1 MPTELTPKAAEI
13 AACARALIATRGY
26 NGFSYAD
33 IADAVGITKASIH
46 HHFPSKA
53 ELVRSV
59 LVAYRADAR
68 AGLAALADEIPDPA
82 ARLRAW
88 IHFWQD
94 CLRER
99 TLPFCVCAMLATEMP
114 TIPAEVGAEVRGHF
128 DDLSQWLAQVLA
140 DGVRAGR
147 FALRGRPPAE
157 ALALMASIHGA
168 MVSARAY
175 DDAAVFAAISD
186 GLVDRLLVRH

>member
-1 MPTELTPKAAEI
+1 MGSELSPKAAEI
-13 AACARALIATRGY
+13 AACARSLIATRGY

-33 IADAVGITKASIH
+33 IADAVGIAKASVH

-59 LVAYRADAR
+59 VTAYRAEAST
-68 AGLAALADEIPDPA
+68 GLAALAAQVTDPA

-88 IHFWQD
+88 TGFWQD

-99 TLPFCVCAMLATEMP
+99 TLPFCICAMLATEMP
-114 TIPAEVGAEVRGHF
+114 TIPAEVGVEVRGHF
-128 DDLSQWLAQVLA
+128 DDLSRWLAQLLA
-140 DGVRAGR
+140 DGARSGQ
-147 FALRGRPPAE
+147 FALRAPARTE

-175 DDAAVFAAISD
+175 DDAAVFVSITN
-186 GLVDRLLVRH
+186 GVVDRLLVRH

>member
-1 MPTELTPKAAEI
+1 MGSELSPKAAEI
-13 AACARALIATRGY
+13 AACARSLIANRGY

-59 LVAYRADAR
+59 VAAYRAEAA
-68 AGLAALADEIPDPA
+68 AGLAALAEQVTDPT

-88 IHFWQD
+88 TGFWQA

-99 TLPFCVCAMLATEMP
+99 TLTFCICAMLATEMP
-114 TIPAEVGAEVRGHF
+114 TIPAEVGIEVRGHF
-128 DDLSQWLAQVLA
+128 DDLSQWLAQLLA
-140 DGVRAGR
+140 EGASAGQ
-147 FALRGRPPAE
+147 FALRESATAE
-157 ALALMASIHGA
+157 ALAFMAATHGA

-175 DDAAVFAAISD
+175 DDAAVFVAISN
-186 GLVDRLLVRH
+186 GLVDRLVVRH

>member
-1 MPTELTPKAAEI
+1 MGSELSPKAAEI
-13 AACARALIATRGY
+13 AACARSLIATRGY

-33 IADAVGITKASIH
+33 IADAVGIAKASVH

-53 ELVRSV
+53 DLVRSV
-59 LVAYRADAR
+59 VTAYRAEA
-68 AGLAALADEIPDPA
+68 ATGLAALAAQVTDPA

-88 IHFWQD
+88 TGFWQD

-99 TLPFCVCAMLATEMP
+99 TLPFCICAMLATEMP
-114 TIPAEVGAEVRGHF
+114 TIPAEVGVEVRGHF
-128 DDLSQWLAQVLA
+128 DDLSRWLAQLLD
-140 DGVRAGR
+140 DGARAGQ
-147 FALRGRPPAE
+147 FALRGPARTE

-175 DDAAVFAAISD
+175 DDATVFVSISD
-186 GLVDRLLVRH
+186 GVVDRLLVRH